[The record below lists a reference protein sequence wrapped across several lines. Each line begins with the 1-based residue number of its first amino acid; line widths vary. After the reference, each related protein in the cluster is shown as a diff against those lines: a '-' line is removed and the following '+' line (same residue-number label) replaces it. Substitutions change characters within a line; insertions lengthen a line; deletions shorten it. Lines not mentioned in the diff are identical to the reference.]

1 MRLWTFE
8 RRLPPDPT
16 RWALFLDF
24 DGTLVDIAATPGAVD
39 VPAELPAV
47 LARAHDALGGALAIV
62 SGRRIVD
69 LDAFLFPF
77 RATFLAEHGV
87 DCRLADGTR
96 LAQSPL
102 PAIPGDWLARFSAL
116 AERHEG
122 VLVEAK
128 SHGVTVHFRLAPEAE
143 KAVLRLMEAM
153 VSERPVEF
161 TLLSARMAYE
171 LRPRGTDKGTAVARM
186 LDMTPFAGRAPIYV
200 GDDDTDRDAFPVVE
214 GRNGGAALWV
224 PDDFAGQPAEVRQWI
239 ATIPDRVRAVIDA

>member
-1 MRLWTFE
+1 MRSWPFD

-39 VPAELPAV
+39 VPPELPEI
-47 LARAHDALGGALAIV
+47 LERAHRALGGALAIV

-77 RATFLAEHGV
+77 RATFLGEHGV

-102 PAIPGDWLARFSAL
+102 PALPTAWQARFAAL

-128 SHGVTVHFRLAPEAE
+128 SHGVTVHFRLAPDAE
-143 KAVLRLMEAM
+143 KDVLRLMEAM
-153 VSERPVEF
+153 VAERPVEY

-186 LDMTPFAGRAPIYV
+186 LDMAPFAGRAPIYV

-214 GRNGGAALWV
+214 GRDGGAALWV
-224 PDDFAGQPAEVRQWI
+224 PDDFDGRPAMVREWI
-239 ATIPDRVRAVIDA
+239 ATIPGRVSSVIDA